1 MHFSHFSEGFPSV
14 PTIVLHDAARRF
26 GCEAALVWAAARGDA
41 EAWRHLLEANAP
53 RVAAYVR

>member
-1 MHFSHFSEGFPSV
+1 MTLPAGSDV
-14 PTIVLHDAARRF
+14 
-26 GCEAALVWAAARGDA
+26 EAALVWAAARGGA